1 MQVCTAASS
10 KMRTCGAHSGYI
22 VVILTTPRTARAS
35 SRVRGRE
42 LPAAIDELDARL
54 ISELRAHPRLGL
66 LEISRRLGVAR
77 GTVQARLHKLEE
89 RGVVLGYGPEIDPTQ
104 LGHSIQAFV
113 MLELTQGRLVEAV
126 EALEDTPEVLEVD
139 AVSGPQDLVC
149 RVAARNTEHL
159 QDIVNRLLATH
170 AIRRSTSYVILSRPI
185 PARVQPLVDAV
196 GGR

>member
-1 MQVCTAASS
+1 
-10 KMRTCGAHSGYI
+10 
-22 VVILTTPRTARAS
+22 VVILTSARTAGAS

-42 LPAAIDELDARL
+42 LPVAIDELDARL
-54 ISELRAHPRLGL
+54 IAELRAHPRLGL

-77 GTVQARLHKLEE
+77 GTVQARLHKLEQ

-159 QDIVNRLLATH
+159 QDIVNRLLATD